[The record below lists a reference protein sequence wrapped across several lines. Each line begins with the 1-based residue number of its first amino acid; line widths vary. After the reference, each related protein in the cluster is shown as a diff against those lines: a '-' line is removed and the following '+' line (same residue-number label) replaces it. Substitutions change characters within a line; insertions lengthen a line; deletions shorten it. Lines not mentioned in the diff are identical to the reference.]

1 MTKDKLKWFRTHAII
16 TGKIA
21 TVYNG
26 KRMVRFY
33 FSGEKLLGKIE
44 N

>member
-1 MTKDKLKWFRTHAII
+1 MTKDKLRWTNTHAII

-26 KRMVRFY
+26 RRMVRFY
-33 FSGEKLLGKIE
+33 FSGEKLLGIIE